1 MREGP
6 EAAGVFLLE
15 PQERAWSGRCGNAQV
30 RWPRAQDPTTNT
42 PMRAGPLVTDRRQS
56 QQVLWQFCGDLPHT
70 CHLTAGSEF

>member
-15 PQERAWSGRCGNAQV
+15 PQERAWSGGCGKARV

-42 PMRAGPLVTDRRQS
+42 PMRAGPLGTDGSPNRCSGGFVR
-56 QQVLWQFCGDLPHT
+56 PT
-70 CHLTAGSEF
+70 THLSPNRWV